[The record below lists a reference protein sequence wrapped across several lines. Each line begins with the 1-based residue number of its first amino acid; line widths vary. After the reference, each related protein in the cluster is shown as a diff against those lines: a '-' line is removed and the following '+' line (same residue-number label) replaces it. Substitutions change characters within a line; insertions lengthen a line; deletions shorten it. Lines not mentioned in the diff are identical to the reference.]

1 MSRLDEEL
9 RILRANLAVLE
20 GKKRIELEL
29 AAAKKANPMK
39 RLETIITTTRQNGE
53 HYYEKRR
60 WPEYHAATNTVS
72 FLEPIVD
79 MLKNIQERL
88 DVLEQK

>member
-20 GKKRIELEL
+20 EKQKIEMEV
-29 AAAKKANPMK
+29 AAAKKANPLK
-39 RLETIITTTRQNGE
+39 TLEDIFKQIKDNIERMRESKHPVQIIYANQ
-53 HYYEKRR
+53 
-60 WPEYHAATNTVS
+60 TVS
-72 FLEPIVD
+72 LIEPIVD